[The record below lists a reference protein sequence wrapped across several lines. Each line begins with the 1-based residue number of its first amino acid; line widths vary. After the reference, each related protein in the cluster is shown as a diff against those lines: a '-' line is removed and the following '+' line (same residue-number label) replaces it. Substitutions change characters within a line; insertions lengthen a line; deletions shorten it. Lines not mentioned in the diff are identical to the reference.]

1 SIEPFFNFE
10 LIDEI
15 VVVVPR
21 EDVEFVRES
30 INRFNLNIKVKKIVS
45 GGKRRQD
52 SVYNGLKNIN
62 DNIDYIL
69 IHDGVRPFINVNDI
83 KRIVDEVKKSKAV
96 TFCVPVRDT
105 MIENDGDYIKKFVNR
120 DDIMLVQTPQ
130 AFEAGLLKDA
140 YRKAYEDMFYGTDD
154 SSLVVRTGKNVKIL
168 TGSYNNIKITN
179 REDLLLAETLLK
191 KR

>member
-1 SIEPFFNFE
+1 MGSEMCIR
-10 LIDEI
+10 D
-15 VVVVPR
+15 
-21 EDVEFVRES
+21 S
-30 INRFNLNIKVKKIVS
+30 LNIKVKKIVS